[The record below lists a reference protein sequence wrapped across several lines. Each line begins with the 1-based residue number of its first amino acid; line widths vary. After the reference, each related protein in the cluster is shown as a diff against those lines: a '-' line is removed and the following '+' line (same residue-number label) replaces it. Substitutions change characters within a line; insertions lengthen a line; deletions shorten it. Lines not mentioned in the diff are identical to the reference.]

1 MIHRILKPAVSTH
14 SRLKAAG
21 DHLRHVDLVLL
32 VSTHSRLKAAGRLCC
47 RLQLSKYRFNTQPP
61 KGGCKRAVL
70 FSVIGS
76 VSTHSRLKAAGHAR
90 EASLPIKGV
99 STHSRLKAAGRVF
112 DLFCLLCD
120 RFNTQPPK
128 GGWSQSDL
136 KNRFL
141 CCFNTQPPKGGWSL
155 GTTANYTAA
164 KFQHTAA

>member
-76 VSTHSRLKAAGHAR
+76 VSTHSRLKAAGYCQVMQ
-90 EASLPIKGV
+90 ELEQQV
-99 STHSRLKAAGRVF
+99 STHSRLKAAGSMMAMY
-112 DLFCLLCD
+112 DSSGLG
-120 RFNTQPPK
+120 FNTQPPK
-128 GGWSQSDL
+128 GGW
-136 KNRFL
+136 KP
-141 CCFNTQPPKGGWSL
+141 C
-155 GTTANYTAA
+155 ANSTD
-164 KFQHTAA
+164 